1 MLSWEAFKHHL
12 EPIFFVNGLI
22 ALPSGSQ
29 EGARKKKHK
38 TVLLHLLEQYRSQVV
53 R

>member
-29 EGARKKKHK
+29 EGARKKKIK
-38 TVLLHLLEQYRSQVV
+38 QCCYIYWNSIEAKL
-53 R
+53 

>member
-22 ALPSGSQ
+22 VLPSGSQ
-29 EGARKKKHK
+29 EGARKKKNIK
-38 TVLLHLLEQYRSQVV
+38 QCSYIYWNSIEAKL
-53 R
+53 